1 MKRSWRDEYRKCE
14 RCKADYHPQRQLQ
27 SYCSPACRRAAAY
40 GRERFSAGT
49 TGRRRK
55 RLEASDKSA
64 EWLVKASETLP
75 GRVVA
80 GSFRKRAFSSI
91 KPISCKGAESPHLVQ
106 DEQWPHLYRI
116 HWPDGVVSTP
126 ANLTRCRNA
135 IRNASL
141 DS

>member
-1 MKRSWRDEYRKCE
+1 MERSWRDEYRRCE
-14 RCKADYHPQRQLQ
+14 RCKAEYHPRRQSQ

-49 TGRRRK
+49 TGRRRR
-55 RLEASDKSA
+55 RLEASDKPA
-64 EWLVKASETLP
+64 KWPVEASETLP
-75 GRVVA
+75 GRVIP
-80 GSFRKRAFSSI
+80 GSFRKGGFSSI
-91 KPISCKGAESPHLVQ
+91 KPVACKQGNTPVLVQ
-106 DEQWPHLYRI
+106 DRQWPHLYRI